1 MGRSRVKIAEDYKGM
16 KKMLEEGCTI
26 LDLAQAFN
34 LSINSVY
41 NTFNFMGDSLK
52 KPEEEIELVYADNTV
67 KLEQVVVDGKRYTD
81 IAPLFLGW

>member
-26 LDLAQAFN
+26 LDLAQEFN

-52 KPEEEIELVYADNTV
+52 SPKEEEPLVYADNSV

-81 IAPLFLGW
+81 ITPLFLGW